1 MIYKNIL
8 YNIKIKKI
16 DFKYNIINYSKRMKK
31 YMKLYF
37 KKLFS

>member
-16 DFKYNIINYSKRMKK
+16 DFKYNIISYSKRMKK
-31 YMKLYF
+31 YEILV
-37 KKLFS
+37 